1 MEAHML
7 KPLTLALGLAALAS
21 TAFAQS
27 QCPLTYN
34 DFELA
39 IPHLD
44 LEQCPKDLAKP
55 GVFCHVTTA
64 NDSVPVFVFAGK
76 DQRCLLSMK
85 SYDKYEIS
93 VK

>member
-1 MEAHML
+1 MRQPIL
-7 KPLTLALGLAALAS
+7 LALGLAALAMPA
-21 TAFAQS
+21 TAQT

-55 GVFCHVTTA
+55 GVFCRVTTA
-64 NDSVPVFVFAGK
+64 NDSVHVFVFEAK
-76 DQRCLLSMK
+76 DKRCLLSMK

>member
-1 MEAHML
+1 MFRL
-7 KPLTLALGLAALAS
+7 FTLALGVAAL
-21 TAFAQS
+21 TAPAAAQT

-44 LEQCPKDLAKP
+44 LEQCPKELAKP
-55 GVFCHVTTA
+55 GVFCRVTTA
-64 NDSVPVFVFAGK
+64 NDSVHVFVFEAK
-76 DQRCLLSMK
+76 DKRCLLSMK
-85 SYDKYEIS
+85 SYDKYEIT

>member
-1 MEAHML
+1 ML
-7 KPLTLALGLAALAS
+7 KSFALALGLAALA
-21 TAFAQS
+21 APAAAQT

-55 GVFCHVTTA
+55 GVFCRVTAA
-64 NDSVPVFVFAGK
+64 NDSVHVFVFADK
-76 DQRCLLSMK
+76 DKRCLLSMK

>member
-1 MEAHML
+1 MRQ
-7 KPLTLALGLAALAS
+7 PLLLALGLVALA
-21 TAFAQS
+21 TPAAAQT

-55 GVFCHVTTA
+55 GVFCRVTTA
-64 NDSVPVFVFAGK
+64 NDSVHVFVFEAK
-76 DQRCLLSMK
+76 DKRCLLSMK
-85 SYDKYEIS
+85 SYDSYEIS

>member
-1 MEAHML
+1 ML
-7 KPLTLALGLAALAS
+7 KPLTFALGLAALA
-21 TAFAQS
+21 APAAAQT

-44 LEQCPKDLAKP
+44 FEQCPKDLAKP
-55 GVFCHVTTA
+55 DVFCRVTTA
-64 NDSVPVFVFAGK
+64 NDSVHVFVFENK
-76 DQRCLLSMK
+76 DKHCLLGMK
-85 SYDKYEIS
+85 SYDSYQID

>member
-1 MEAHML
+1 ML
-7 KPLTLALGLAALAS
+7 KPLVFALGLAA
-21 TAFAQS
+21 FAAPVAAQT

-55 GVFCHVTTA
+55 GVFCRVTTA
-64 NDSVPVFVFAGK
+64 NDSVHVFVFSHK
-76 DQRCLLSMK
+76 DKRCMLSMK
-85 SYDKYEIS
+85 SYDSYQIS

>member
-1 MEAHML
+1 MF
-7 KPLTLALGLAALAS
+7 KPLTLALGLTAIALPALA
-21 TAFAQS
+21 QG

-55 GVFCHVTTA
+55 GVFCRVTTA
-64 NDSVPVFVFAGK
+64 NDSVHVFVFEAK
-76 DQRCLLSMK
+76 DKRCLLSMK

>member
-1 MEAHML
+1 MF
-7 KPLTLALGLAALAS
+7 KPLVFALGLAALA
-21 TAFAQS
+21 APAAAQT

-34 DFELA
+34 DFEMA

-55 GVFCHVTTA
+55 GVFCRVTTA
-64 NDSVPVFVFAGK
+64 NDSVHVFVFEDK
-76 DQRCLLSMK
+76 DKRCLLGMK
-85 SYDKYEIS
+85 SYDSYEIN

>member
-1 MEAHML
+1 MF
-7 KPLTLALGLAALAS
+7 KPLTLALGLTAIASPVLA
-21 TAFAQS
+21 QG
-27 QCPLTYN
+27 QCPLTYT

-55 GVFCHVTTA
+55 GVFCRVTTA
-64 NDSVPVFVFAGK
+64 NDSVHVFVFEAK
-76 DQRCLLSMK
+76 DKRCLLSMK

>member
-1 MEAHML
+1 ML
-7 KPLTLALGLAALAS
+7 KPLVLALGVA
-21 TAFAQS
+21 AFAAPAAAQT

-34 DFELA
+34 DFEIA

-55 GVFCHVTTA
+55 GVFCRVTTA
-64 NDSVPVFVFAGK
+64 NDSVHVFVFEAK
-76 DQRCLLSMK
+76 DKRCLVSMK
-85 SYDKYEIS
+85 SYDKYEIT